1 MTEQPTPDPQPTVT
15 ASFEILIT
23 GIRTATVG
31 SLTNVVKQ
39 VEWTMRGTE
48 QNQVFELPQKTE
60 LGDPDADN
68 FVALESIM
76 DPAVIVSW
84 IEAADP
90 RIPAI
95 KAHIQFVLNKQVA
108 EAALASTP
116 LPWAP
121 VPTEPTQP
129 APQ

>member
-1 MTEQPTPDPQPTVT
+1 MTEQPTPDAQPIFT
-15 ASFEILIT
+15 ADFEIIVT

-31 SLTNVVKQ
+31 NLTNVVKQ
-39 VEWTMRGTE
+39 VEWIMRGTE
-48 QNQVFELPQKTE
+48 QGQVFELPQKTE

-95 KAHIQFVLNKQVA
+95 KSHIQFVLNKQVA
-108 EAALASTP
+108 EATLASTP

-121 VPTEPTQP
+121 LPDTTTAAPTT
-129 APQ
+129 